1 MHQFLYQFYLHLIF
15 SDLKM
20 KNVQKNNRVRLL
32 DKEDDDLSD
41 GEIDDDI
48 DMEIA
53 TKLKSKYEMLNKD
66 KNSKNKS
73 KKK

>member
-1 MHQFLYQFYLHLIF
+1 MTDKGLFINLDIK
-15 SDLKM
+15 LK
-20 KNVQKNNRVRLL
+20 NIQKNNRVRLL

-66 KNSKNKS
+66 KNNKNK
-73 KKK
+73 